1 MAKYN
6 VISNSKLEISTI
18 TLASEGLSD
27 TLFNVGCR
35 IALPY
40 VSIAEALE
48 FVRFDS
54 RGYDIYTTDEFTSE
68 CLKDESELEPRT
80 TGVSKF
86 QPWDKWD
93 VATPIY

>member
-6 VISNSKLEISTI
+6 VISNTKLQISTI
-18 TLASEGLSD
+18 ALAAEGLSD
-27 TLFNVGCR
+27 KLFNLGCR

-54 RGYDIYTTDEFTSE
+54 RGYDIYTTDEFASE
-68 CLKDESELEPRT
+68 CLKDESEPEPRT